1 MGLRVDASA
10 LEEPAAARLIEEQY
24 LPLRKV
30 VAVGVGNALEFYDF
44 ITFSF
49 FAIQIGHCFFP
60 ESQTSRGLLWQLLGW
75 GF

>member
-1 MGLRVDASA
+1 VDASA
-10 LEEPAAARLIEEQY
+10 LNELAAAPQIKQPY

-49 FAIQIGHCFFP
+49 FAIQIGHCSMSPLF
-60 ESQTSRGLLWQLLGW
+60 RVAVRVRV
-75 GF
+75 